1 VGKLATSEWFLADE
15 KIKREAGNGEEG
27 YVVKLRFLPYYQLY
41 NFCNPYIANPL
52 IFAIQLLHSFRYRCK
67 ISF

>member
-27 YVVKLRFLPYYQLY
+27 
-41 NFCNPYIANPL
+41 
-52 IFAIQLLHSFRYRCK
+52 
-67 ISF
+67 